1 MTGMLLSHV
10 ISKLLTIVSV
20 YLDPLRRMG
29 DKGVQVRVKISEVSP
44 PVVFSPEAWSF
55 YDCIRGKNDIP
66 TQKSCVVCRF
76 VRSPNEHFPFQTI
89 RGTVFAT

>member
-1 MTGMLLSHV
+1 
-10 ISKLLTIVSV
+10 
-20 YLDPLRRMG
+20 MG
-29 DKGVQVRVKISEVSP
+29 DKGVQVRVKISEVSR

-66 TQKSCVVCRF
+66 TFENCGVRRF
-76 VRSPNEHFPFQTI
+76 VRSPYEHFPFQTI

>member
-10 ISKLLTIVSV
+10 ISQLLTTVSV
-20 YLDPLRRMG
+20 YLDPYGEWETR
-29 DKGVQVRVKISEVSP
+29 GVQVRVKISEVSR

-66 TQKSCVVCRF
+66 TLKIV
-76 VRSPNEHFPFQTI
+76 
-89 RGTVFAT
+89 